1 MNNKEKTYSEELQR
15 CRDNIA
21 NTKRLIE
28 YHKDMLKK
36 MERKEAEILA
46 KLNDIKLLDLRELM
60 SKGGYNID
68 DLREAIKVGNFS
80 GIIPQNIDPP
90 TENASDKQTKAE
102 SSADE
107 NETSDTDE
115 ENLTMERK
123 DEK

>member
-60 SKGGYNID
+60 SKDGYNID
-68 DLREAIKVGNFS
+68 DLREAIKAGNFS
-80 GIIPQNIDPP
+80 GIVPKNTEPP
-90 TENASDKQTKAE
+90 AENALEKQAKAE

-115 ENLTMERK
+115 ENLNIERK

>member
-68 DLREAIKVGNFS
+68 DLREAIKAGNFS
-80 GIIPQNIDPP
+80 GIVPQNTDPP
-90 TENASDKQTKAE
+90 AENALEKQAKAE
-102 SSADE
+102 SSAEE

-115 ENLTMERK
+115 ENLAMERK

>member
-68 DLREAIKVGNFS
+68 DLREAIKAGNFS
-80 GIIPQNIDPP
+80 GIVPKNTEPP
-90 TENASDKQTKAE
+90 AENALEKQAKAE

>member
-68 DLREAIKVGNFS
+68 DLREAIKAGTFS
-80 GIIPQNIDPP
+80 GIVPKNTEPP
-90 TENASDKQTKAE
+90 AENALEKQAKAE
-102 SSADE
+102 SSAEE

>member
-1 MNNKEKTYSEELQR
+1 MKELQR

-68 DLREAIKVGNFS
+68 DLREAIKAGNFS
-80 GIIPQNIDPP
+80 GSVPQNTDPP
-90 TENASDKQTKAE
+90 AENASDKQEKAE
-102 SSADE
+102 SSAEE